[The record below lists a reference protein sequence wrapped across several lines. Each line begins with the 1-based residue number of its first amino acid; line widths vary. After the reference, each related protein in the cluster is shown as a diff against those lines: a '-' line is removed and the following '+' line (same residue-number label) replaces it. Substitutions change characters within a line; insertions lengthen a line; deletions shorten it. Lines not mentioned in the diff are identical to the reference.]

1 MKKMMKKHMG
11 KSMPKPTAMAE
22 PMTSVKPG
30 DGISAKH
37 PTKSVKKHSVKMRA
51 RKKGY

>member
-11 KSMPKPTAMAE
+11 KSMPKPTAKAE

-30 DGISAKH
+30 AKG
-37 PTKSVKKHSVKMRA
+37 VKKA